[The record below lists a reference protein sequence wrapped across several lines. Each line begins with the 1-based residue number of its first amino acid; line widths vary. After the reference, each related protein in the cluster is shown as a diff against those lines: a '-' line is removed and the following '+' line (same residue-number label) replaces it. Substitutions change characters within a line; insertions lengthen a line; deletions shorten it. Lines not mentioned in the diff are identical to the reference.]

1 VLAHMHTHTYA
12 HAHLASLSESNK
24 TLDHCAKG
32 GARMLKSCCST
43 AQEVIFSFQSVLSN
57 IERDAKHEDSAHFRH
72 ACRTREI
79 ENLLIKFSTEL
90 MFVYKIY
97 SGMDAADAEQTAGES
112 SSLDSL
118 NLVEFITMVR
128 DAGIEDVNFTKPEI
142 INIFIYV
149 QDDGSIV
156 NEPQEDGAEAGDGRH
171 AHNGGAVPAGQP
183 MSDDTEMDYGEFC
196 EALCGCACYK
206 TLDPYITMP
215 QKLEFLII
223 KNIVPLFHALRAGT
237 ITPISHQV
245 SDSPPPFLPLS
256 LVHAGWLSLSLSH
269 TFSPSRDFER
279 VPSLLSLSVSRRW
292 HINAVKTTVK
302 SIDSMIREMGVK

>member
-1 VLAHMHTHTYA
+1 MLAHTRTYEHA
-12 HAHLASLSESNK
+12 HAHLASLSEVNT
-24 TLDHCAKG
+24 TLDHCAKWG
-32 GARMLKSCCST
+32 GRLVKPRCST

-57 IERDAKHEDSAHFRH
+57 IKRDAKHENSTHFRH

-97 SGMDAADAEQTAGES
+97 SGMDTADAEQTAGES

-118 NLVEFITMVR
+118 NLVEFIAMVR

-156 NEPQEDGAEAGDGRH
+156 NEPQEDGAEAGGGRH
-171 AHNGGAVPAGQP
+171 AHHGGAVPAGQP
-183 MSDDTEMDYGEFC
+183 MADDTEMDYGEFC

-223 KNIVPLFHALRAGT
+223 KNIIPLFHALRVGT
-237 ITPISHQV
+237 ITPMSHQV
-245 SDSPPPFLPLS
+245 SLSPPSFLPLS
-256 LVHAGWLSLSLSH
+256 LAHARCLSLSLSTRSLPRVTLSARPH
-269 TFSPSRDFER
+269 SSPS
-279 VPSLLSLSVSRRW
+279 LSLVGGTLIQSRRLSKAS
-292 HINAVKTTVK
+292 NL
-302 SIDSMIREMGVK
+302 